1 MNMIC
6 AYEQLKLLTVNLLLK
21 MMNYLLHALF
31 YVLSVMLISICLSLW
46 RFVLFIRMGDK
57 IKIMS

>member
-1 MNMIC
+1 MNVIC

-57 IKIMS
+57 IKVMS

>member
-1 MNMIC
+1 MIC

-31 YVLSVMLISICLSLW
+31 YVLSVILISIFLSLW